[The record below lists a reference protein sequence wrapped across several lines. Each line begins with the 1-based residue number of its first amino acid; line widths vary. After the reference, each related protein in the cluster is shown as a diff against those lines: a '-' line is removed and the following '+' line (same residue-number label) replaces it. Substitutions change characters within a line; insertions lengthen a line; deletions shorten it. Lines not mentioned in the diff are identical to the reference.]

1 MARRLIKPARAGKKP
16 ELECYMKN
24 TFSATTSYLPN
35 AFLAFL
41 AILLC
46 FNFLLSAI
54 SLSNAA
60 ALPAESAITVKPE
73 PTSIPPGGVSLV
85 RISVPQGATV
95 TAIRYLK
102 KNFPVFRQKGDN
114 WFAIIGA
121 GLKTSPGRHNLTV
134 KWKQADQQEI
144 YASVLPI
151 IRKKYPEEHLKVSRK
166 MVNFPPDILKRVLD
180 DQKAVRGA
188 CSRISKERYWQ
199 GSFIWPVNSKVLSPF
214 GLRRFFN
221 GQPRS
226 PHSGVDLRAK
236 DGTPI
241 VAPNNGVV
249 VLARDCYLSGKTVV
263 IDHGA
268 GLYTLY
274 AHFSKFKVKTGDK
287 VKKGQVIGLA
297 GSTGRVTGPH
307 LHWGVSLLGT
317 RIDPQQF
324 MEVAEKL

>member
-1 MARRLIKPARAGKKP
+1 MKVFHKDRDMKKIYFTNIGRWQKKF
-16 ELECYMKN
+16 LALFTISM
-24 TFSATTSYLPN
+24 
-35 AFLAFL
+35 AFLFIMCVSSCA
-41 AILLC
+41 
-46 FNFLLSAI
+46 SAG
-54 SLSNAA
+54 NGPVE
-60 ALPAESAITVKPE
+60 PAGTGITVTPE
-73 PTSIPPGGVSLV
+73 PVSIPPGGVSLV
-85 RISVPQGATV
+85 SISTPPGAVV
-95 TAIRYLK
+95 TGVRYLK
-102 KNFPVFRQKGDN
+102 KNFPVFKKN
-114 WFAIIGA
+114 NEKWFAIIGA
-121 GLKTSPGRHNLTV
+121 GLKTSPGRRSLTV
-134 KWKQADQQEI
+134 KWKQGSQQEV
-144 YASVLPI
+144 YASVLPV

-188 CSRISKERYWQ
+188 CSRISKKPYWQ
-199 GSFIWPVNSKVLSPF
+199 GPFIWPVNSKILSPF
-214 GLRRFFN
+214 GLKRFFN

-274 AHFSKFKVKTGDK
+274 AHFSRFKVKIGDK

>member
-1 MARRLIKPARAGKKP
+1 MKTIGIVTLVELKTDWRLIPFVILIVCAFMLGMSHHVSAATGAAEPLISVKLDPA
-16 ELECYMKN
+16 
-24 TFSATTSYLPN
+24 
-35 AFLAFL
+35 
-41 AILLC
+41 
-46 FNFLLSAI
+46 
-54 SLSNAA
+54 
-60 ALPAESAITVKPE
+60 
-73 PTSIPPGGVSLV
+73 SIPPGGVSLV
-85 RISVPQGATV
+85 KIAAPSGAAV
-95 TAIRYLK
+95 TGVRYLK
-102 KNFPVFRQKGDN
+102 KNFPVFRGDDGK
-114 WFAIIGA
+114 WIALVGA
-121 GLKTSPGRHNLTV
+121 GLKASPGRHNVAV
-134 KWKQADQQEI
+134 KWKHGNEQEV
-144 YASVLPI
+144 YAAVLPI
-151 IRKKYPEEHLKVSRK
+151 SRKRYPEEHLKVSKK

-188 CSRISKERYWQ
+188 CSRIAARHYWE
-199 GSFIWPVNSKVLSPF
+199 GPFIWPVNSKILSPF

-226 PHSGVDLRAK
+226 PHSGIDLRAK

-263 IDHGA
+263 IDHGG

-274 AHFSKFKVKTGDK
+274 AHFSEFKVKNGDH

-317 RIDPQQF
+317 RLDPEQF